1 MVQLNDIYRGM
12 QNGAETI
19 QSNFKLLNDGMFKTT
34 SITLT
39 GIYNISITLRRTGN
53 DVELV
58 TTRAII
64 TDAQGHEQVDAEI
77 TIPSGFR
84 PITRALA
91 KFELNNGS
99 TLYNP
104 MILRLDSDGK
114 TYLTNEAF
122 SNNRYIQSYATWKT
136 TDPWPASN

>member
-1 MVQLNDIYRGM
+1 MVQLNDVYRGM

-19 QSNFKLLNDGMFKTT
+19 QSNFELLNDGMFQTT
-34 SITLT
+34 TETVT
-39 GIYNISITLRRTGN
+39 GIYNITLTLRRTGN

-58 TTRAII
+58 TIRTII
-64 TDAQGHEQVDAEI
+64 SSAEGHEQADAGI
-77 TIPSGFR
+77 TIPSGYR
-84 PITRALA
+84 PISRALA

-104 MILRLDSDGK
+104 MVLRLDNDGK

-136 TDPWPASN
+136 TDPWPS

>member
-1 MVQLNDIYRGM
+1 MVDIAKIFRGM

-19 QSNFKLLNDGMFKTT
+19 QANFNLLNDGMFKTST
-34 SITLT
+34 VTIT
-39 GIYNISITLRRTGN
+39 GIYNITLTLRRTGN

-58 TTRAII
+58 TIRQII
-64 TDAQGHEQVDAEI
+64 SSAEGHEQVDAEI
-77 TIPSGFR
+77 TIPSGYR
-84 PITRALA
+84 PISRALA

-104 MILRLDSDGK
+104 MILRLDNDGK

-122 SNNRYIQSYATWKT
+122 TNNRYIQSYATWKT
-136 TDPWPASN
+136 NDPWPTSN

>member
-19 QSNFKLLNDGMFKTT
+19 QSNFELLNDNMFKTT
-34 SITLT
+34 SVTLT
-39 GIYNISITLRRTGN
+39 GIYDISITLRRTGN

-58 TTRAII
+58 TTRTVISSA
-64 TDAQGHEQVDAEI
+64 AGHEQVDAEI
-77 TIPSGFR
+77 TIPAGYR

-104 MILRLDSDGK
+104 MILRVDSDGK
-114 TYLTNEAF
+114 AYLTNEAF
-122 SNNRYIQSYATWKT
+122 SNNREIQSYAIWKT
-136 TDPWPASN
+136 NDPWPTTN

>member
-19 QSNFKLLNDGMFKTT
+19 QSNFKLLNDEMFKTT
-34 SITLT
+34 TVTLT
-39 GIYNISITLRRTGN
+39 GLYNITLTLRRTGN

-58 TTRAII
+58 TIRTII
-64 TDAQGHEQVDAEI
+64 SNAEGHEQVDAGFS
-77 TIPSGFR
+77 IPTGFR
-84 PITRALA
+84 PISRALA

-104 MILRLDSDGK
+104 MVLRLDNDGK
-114 TYLTNEAF
+114 AYLTNEDF

-136 TDPWPASN
+136 TDPWPS